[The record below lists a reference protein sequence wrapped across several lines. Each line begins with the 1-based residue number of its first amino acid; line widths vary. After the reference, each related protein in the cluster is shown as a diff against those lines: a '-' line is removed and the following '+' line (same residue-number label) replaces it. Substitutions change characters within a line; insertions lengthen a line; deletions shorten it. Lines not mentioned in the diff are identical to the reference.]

1 MRQVKL
7 QRVVLA
13 GMCLAFFGFPVAA
26 RADAQLALEKGCYS
40 CHGANPRG
48 EAPPWQRLSAR
59 LARLKG
65 DEAAEK
71 AFVEKFGNGK
81 VMERVEAHERISA
94 QSAAV
99 LVRWVVEGAK

>member
-1 MRQVKL
+1 MRQVTL
-7 QRVVLA
+7 QRVALA
-13 GMCLAFFGFPVAA
+13 GICLAIWWLPMVA
-26 RADAQLALEKGCYS
+26 RANAQLALEKGCYS

-48 EAPPWQRLSAR
+48 EAPPWQRLAGR

-71 AFVEKFGNGK
+71 AFVEKFGELK
-81 VMERVEAHERISA
+81 LLERVEAHERISA

-99 LVRWVVEGAK
+99 LVHWVVEGAK